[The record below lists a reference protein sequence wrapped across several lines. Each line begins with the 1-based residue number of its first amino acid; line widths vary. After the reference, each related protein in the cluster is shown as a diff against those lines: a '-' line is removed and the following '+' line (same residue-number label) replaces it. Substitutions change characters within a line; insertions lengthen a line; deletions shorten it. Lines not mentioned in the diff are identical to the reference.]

1 MDLNFSRSRA
11 SHSLHPPGPHSP
23 GVQTGGETNL
33 VFALEEYLL
42 ILEARR
48 YAHETLR
55 SRRWAIGEF
64 IKYAKRH
71 AITDARQVTG
81 SFLRAYLAHMRDSV
95 HSGGKK
101 YTSGVIANFS
111 VSLRVFFK
119 HLAGRGLL
127 LFDPAADLPEIKYA
141 QTLARVLTAAQAE
154 RVLSL
159 PDIESPDGI
168 RDRAILEL
176 LYSSG
181 IRRAELSSLCLA
193 DIRAESGTVY
203 VRQGK
208 GRKDRVVPIG
218 ARALEWISKYV
229 RDARPVFLSRGMLGQ
244 DSDVLFVSSRGHA
257 MNPNMVTSICAG
269 YLRTG
274 GIEKGSAHIFRHTCV
289 TEMLSNG
296 ADIVH
301 VQEILGH
308 TDAETSLIY
317 THISPV
323 RLKEKYTRSH
333 PAAFREIPE
342 AQMQVRTPASVARC
356 MPRDVSRKA
365 AAAPRSSLEK
375 SIAAYLEFRK
385 PEIAE
390 RSLEAF
396 GLYLSSFAG
405 WCFDKS
411 ILKVSQLARAVLES
425 YQMHLSSR
433 KKKTGETISIK
444 TQKYEMEVVCAF
456 CRWCF
461 RQGMLLYD
469 PSTAIVLPRVGVS
482 LGADFLSREEVEL
495 VLSLPDVRYPY
506 GLRDRAILEVLYAS
520 GIRASELAALKL
532 EDADYERDSLR
543 IHAAK
548 HGKNRVIPVSSRA
561 MKMVYRYVHEA
572 RDQFVRLEDPGYIFL
587 TARGSP
593 IAERVTLRAICLRYL
608 KAAGLVKRE
617 AVHIFRHTCAAHMLE
632 NGADLRTIQEF
643 LGHRCLRS
651 TRVYAHLSIKKL
663 KEVHSQTHPA
673 ELRFLEKMRRTEEE
687 ALAMD
692 SSSCATEADNA
703 GETA

>member
-1 MDLNFSRSRA
+1 MKAARSPA
-11 SHSLHPPGPHSP
+11 SHSRHSP
-23 GVQTGGETNL
+23 GTQTGGETNL
-33 VFALEEYLL
+33 VFALEEFLL

-64 IKYAKRH
+64 IKYAKH
-71 AITDARQVTG
+71 HDITDARQVTG
-81 SFLRAYLAHMRDSV
+81 QFLCAYLAHMRDSV

-101 YTSGVIANFS
+101 YASGVIANFS
-111 VSLRVFFK
+111 VSLRVFFR

-127 LFDPAADLPEIKYA
+127 LFDPAAELPEIKYA
-141 QTLARVLTAAQAE
+141 QPLARVLTASQVE
-154 RVLSL
+154 RVLAL

-181 IRRAELSSLCLA
+181 IRRAELSSLSLV
-193 DIRAESGTVY
+193 DIRPESGTVY
-203 VRQGK
+203 IRQGK

-218 ARALEWISKYV
+218 ARALEWIAKYV

-244 DSDVLFVSSRGHA
+244 DSGVLFVSSRGHA
-257 MNPNMVTSICAG
+257 MNPNRVTSICAR
-269 YLRTG
+269 YLRTS
-274 GIEKGSAHIFRHTCV
+274 GIDKGSAHIFRHTCV

-308 TDAETSLIY
+308 TDTETSLIY
-317 THISPV
+317 THISPI
-323 RLKEKYTRSH
+323 RLKEKYARSH
-333 PAAFREIPE
+333 PAAFREIP
-342 AQMQVRTPASVARC
+342 QSQTQVRTPVSVARC
-356 MPRDVSRKA
+356 MPRNISRKA
-365 AAAPRSSLEK
+365 AGAPRTQLEK
-375 SIAAYLEFRK
+375 SIAAYLAFRK

-396 GLYLSSFAG
+396 ELYLSGFAR
-405 WCFDKS
+405 WCYARS
-411 ILKVSQLARAVLES
+411 IVRVEELSRSVLES
-425 YQMHLSSR
+425 YQMHLSQRR
-433 KKKTGETISIK
+433 KQTGETISIK
-444 TQKYEMEVVCAF
+444 TQKYEMEAVCAF
-456 CRWCF
+456 SRWCL
-461 RQGMLLYD
+461 RQGMLLFD
-469 PSTAIVLPRVGVS
+469 PSAAIVLPRAGVS
-482 LGADFLSREEVEL
+482 LGADILSREEVER

-548 HGKNRVIPVSSRA
+548 QGKNRVIPVSSRA
-561 MKMVYRYVHEA
+561 MKIVYRYVHEA
-572 RDQFVRLEDPGYIFL
+572 RDQFVRLEDPGHIFL

-593 IAERVTLRAICLRYL
+593 VAERGTLRAICLRYL

-673 ELRFLEKMRRTEEE
+673 ELRFLERMRRTEEE
-687 ALAMD
+687 ALE
-692 SSSCATEADNA
+692 SEADNA
-703 GETA
+703 GESA